1 VSDFGRP
8 WNSGEATEH
17 YRKWF
22 PVFVNYA
29 AFDTV
34 GLDEEAIGLPKYAT
48 LELKKK
54 VLAAAIATKLGISLS
69 YAEKQYVRDEKIA
82 PLRHVGLSYKIDALF
97 ARGHSSFC
105 DYIDGLKENFDEA
118 TRTIDGLSN
127 EFFYRNIAGLDAAK
141 TLADLGYLCEAAVV
155 LRSLLEQFAFAA
167 KLRTLP
173 LSTHLESVRPL
184 HCLNYLKS
192 VEKSSGK
199 IYGLLTKYT
208 HFEFD
213 HHTHFF
219 GRSPDAVFTIQK
231 DSVLRAYATH
241 LLFLTMLSMANYVS
255 VVGPTQFR
263 EPHKAVAELK
273 DFAIDVAGYSQEV
286 CNLFPTDRVLARFN
300 HTITECLNSRVGGP

>member
-1 VSDFGRP
+1 MSDFGRP
-8 WNSGEATEH
+8 WNSSEATEH

-34 GLDEEAIGLPKYAT
+34 GFGEEAIGLPKHVT

-54 VLAAAIATKLGISLS
+54 ILAAAIANKLGISLS
-69 YAEKQYVRDEKIA
+69 YAEKRYVGDREIQA
-82 PLRHVGLSYKIDALF
+82 PRHIGLSYKIDMLF
-97 ARGHSSFC
+97 TRGHSSFC
-105 DYIDGLKENFDEA
+105 AYIDGLKENFDEA
-118 TRTIDGLSN
+118 TQTIDGLSN

-173 LSTHLESVRPL
+173 LSTDLESVRPL

-199 IYGLLTKYT
+199 IYGLLSKYT

-273 DFAIDVAGYSQEV
+273 GFAIDVAGYSQEV

-300 HTITECLNSRVGGP
+300 ATIIECSNSCLEGR